1 MSARSS
7 CCCLP
12 ENAPFHSYEDVIRHL
27 DNLGLFHMDMG
38 LGRMERALSALELNT
53 LHCPV
58 VQVVGT
64 NGKGSTS
71 TFLQS
76 IAMAHGLRVGLYTSP
91 HFVFPEE
98 RIRLD
103 HTLLP
108 RHVWPAVAGEAVEAE
123 KDLTYF
129 ELLTVLAASAFER
142 SDCQLMIF
150 EAGLGGRY
158 DATTSLP
165 ADMVCFVPMGL
176 DHTNVLG
183 DSLAAIADDKSDA
196 LRPGVSMAVSAPQER
211 EAQRIIE
218 RKAVERGIPL
228 CATPSNFGCDGTDEG
243 LALWASLPEELRQLA
258 VLPEN
263 AKLGLHGPHQRMN
276 AQTALLAWVL
286 LCHKYGWKT
295 DAAAIA
301 NGLERAFIPG
311 RLQYAAA
318 QGTRPGLWLD
328 GAHNTHGM
336 EALLSAIAD
345 RDAMPEKCRP
355 GAIVFSCLGD
365 KEPEKLAAMLARASE
380 LLNNAPIF
388 VPPITDNPRAAVPA
402 ELADLLRKAGPHV
415 AATPAADIAD
425 ALTAAQVAAGSKP
438 ILVCGSL
445 YMLGEVFAMWP
456 ELLVPQSA

>member
-1 MSARSS
+1 MSDRSTS
-7 CCCLP
+7 CCHLP
-12 ENAPFHSYEDVIRHL
+12 ENAPFHSYEDVIHHL
-27 DNLGLFHMDMG
+27 DSLGLFHMDMG
-38 LGRMERALSALELNT
+38 LGRMERALSALELNS

-58 VQVVGT
+58 VQIVGT

-76 IAMAHGLRVGLYTSP
+76 IAMAHGLHVGLYTSP
-91 HFVFPEE
+91 HFVYPEE
-98 RIRLD
+98 RIKLD
-103 HTLLP
+103 HTMLP
-108 RHVWPAVAGEAVEAE
+108 RRVWPAFAGEAVCVE

-158 DATTSLP
+158 DATTALP

-176 DHTNVLG
+176 DHTGVLG
-183 DSLAAIADDKSDA
+183 DTIAAIADDKSDA
-196 LRPGVSMAVSAPQER
+196 LRPGMSMAVSAPQPR
-211 EAQRIIE
+211 DAQRIIE
-218 RKAVERGIPL
+218 RKASERGIPL
-228 CATPSNFGCDGTDEG
+228 CATPSRYGCDGTDEG
-243 LALWASLPEELRQLA
+243 LALWNTLPADLRQLA
-258 VLPEN
+258 VLPED
-263 AKLGLHGPHQRMN
+263 AKLGLHGPYQRIN

-301 NGLERAFIPG
+301 RGLERAFIPG
-311 RLQYAAA
+311 RLQYAEA
-318 QGTRPGLWLD
+318 QGERPALWLD

-336 EALLSAIAD
+336 EALLEAIAD
-345 RDAMPEKCRP
+345 RDAMPADRRP

-380 LLNNAPIF
+380 LLDDAPIF
-388 VPPITDNPRAAVPA
+388 VPPIADNPRAAVPA
-402 ELADLLRKAGPHV
+402 ELAALLRDAGPRV
-415 AATPAADIAD
+415 AATPSADISE
-425 ALTAAQVAAGSKP
+425 ALTAAQFVAGSKP

-445 YMLGEVFAMWP
+445 YMLGEVFALWP
-456 ELLVPQSA
+456 ELLVPQK